1 MCWSTPLPAFLP
13 WHMSGS
19 SGVDITPVML
29 WSGSV
34 SPATITAFCK
44 DCRRYYMNNPPPAT
58 QRAVLFWLR
67 VPQLYKTPAH
77 TVPVRHSQGLL
88 SCCSSSRLWSSLQ
101 REGRAWNSHGLLASG
116 QDASGLRLDAPGRN
130 DAPYAEAHRAFVRQ
144 ATLLKS
150 DAYCCGLIRCCCGLR
165 YWV

>member
-13 WHMSGS
+13 WHTSGS

-34 SPATITAFCK
+34 SPAAITAFCK

-88 SCCSSSRLWSSLQ
+88 SCCSSSRLWSSLLFSGDPAVTCCLPLVAALQ
-101 REGRAWNSHGLLASG
+101 PGAAKDARAARKAKTLEHTLLAS
-116 QDASGLRLDAPGRN
+116 ASLTPKLG
-130 DAPYAEAHRAFVRQ
+130 
-144 ATLLKS
+144 
-150 DAYCCGLIRCCCGLR
+150 
-165 YWV
+165 